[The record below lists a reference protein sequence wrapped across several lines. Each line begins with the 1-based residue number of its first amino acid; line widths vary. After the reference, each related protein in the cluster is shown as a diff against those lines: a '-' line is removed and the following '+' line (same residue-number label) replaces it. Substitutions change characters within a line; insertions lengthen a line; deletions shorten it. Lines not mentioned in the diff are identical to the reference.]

1 MSKKKRYDD
10 LNQDL
15 STILKTYPTLSVVDV
30 DAFIPVYF
38 PIALVEIDTVEES
51 FEDFEVIELTV
62 LKLVSLGVETSH
74 EISELLA
81 IDEKYVKRVLKLLIG
96 YGHIK
101 NNKITEIGLRSLE
114 RGQKIEK
121 KAGKQIF
128 QVNALNGTIMKFEDV
143 ISERQLDDREHTRF
157 RVAHMMNMMGV
168 RTQSLIDQLK
178 TGDNYM
184 NFVNS
189 GKNEIVNLVGI
200 QDIQLKEKQYAYS
213 YILKIKGYN
222 PMVLSKR
229 YNMHKRKIDERY
241 QWIPL
246 SVPNPIVR
254 QRLNLSESIPV
265 STMLEKKII
274 QETMGLLKSKT
285 ENIEAQEMKQTYLE
299 AIINMYPFVT
309 SACAYKGLENG
320 CEFFVKEQAFNTYNR
335 KLYEILKSFGQY
347 GIYVFGRDNF
357 YGNFVKIRP
366 SSIELQNKAELLVK
380 YINDYGDNKIR
391 QVLGDYFD
399 LNDQSNVIEGISKAL
414 NQFTGKENG

>member
-15 STILKTYPTLSVVDV
+15 STILKTYPTLSVADV

-213 YILKIKGYN
+213 YILKIKGSD

-246 SVPNPIVR
+246 SVPNSIVR
-254 QRLNLSESIPV
+254 QKLNLSESIPV

-274 QETMGLLKSKT
+274 QETMSLLKSKT

-299 AIINMYPFVT
+299 AIMNMYPFVT
-309 SACAYKGLENG
+309 SACVYKSLENG

-366 SSIELQNKAELLVK
+366 VSIELQNMAQLLVK
-380 YINDYGDNKIR
+380 YIDDYGDNKIR
-391 QVLGDYFD
+391 QVLADYFD

>member
-15 STILKTYPTLSVVDV
+15 STILKTYPTLSVADV

-168 RTQSLIDQLK
+168 KTQSLIDQLK

-254 QRLNLSESIPV
+254 QKLNLSESIPV

-299 AIINMYPFVT
+299 AIMNMYPFVT
-309 SACAYKGLENG
+309 SACAYKSLENG

-366 SSIELQNKAELLVK
+366 SSIELQNKAKLLVK

>member
-15 STILKTYPTLSVVDV
+15 STILKTYPTLSVADV

-101 NNKITEIGLRSLE
+101 NNKITEIGLRSLG

-213 YILKIKGYN
+213 YILKIKGSD

-246 SVPNPIVR
+246 SVPNSIVR
-254 QRLNLSESIPV
+254 QKLNLSESIPV

-299 AIINMYPFVT
+299 AIMNMYPFVT
-309 SACAYKGLENG
+309 SVCAYKSLENG

-366 SSIELQNKAELLVK
+366 VSIELQNMAQLLVK
-380 YINDYGDNKIR
+380 YIDDYGDNKIR

>member
-15 STILKTYPTLSVVDV
+15 STILKTYPTLSVADI

-168 RTQSLIDQLK
+168 KTQSLIDQLK

-200 QDIQLKEKQYAYS
+200 QDIQLKEKQYAS
-213 YILKIKGYN
+213 G
-222 PMVLSKR
+222 
-229 YNMHKRKIDERY
+229 
-241 QWIPL
+241 
-246 SVPNPIVR
+246 
-254 QRLNLSESIPV
+254 
-265 STMLEKKII
+265 
-274 QETMGLLKSKT
+274 
-285 ENIEAQEMKQTYLE
+285 
-299 AIINMYPFVT
+299 
-309 SACAYKGLENG
+309 
-320 CEFFVKEQAFNTYNR
+320 
-335 KLYEILKSFGQY
+335 
-347 GIYVFGRDNF
+347 
-357 YGNFVKIRP
+357 
-366 SSIELQNKAELLVK
+366 
-380 YINDYGDNKIR
+380 
-391 QVLGDYFD
+391 
-399 LNDQSNVIEGISKAL
+399 
-414 NQFTGKENG
+414 